1 MEKKLNENISPVPC
15 NEQTLVEYLRKVADA
30 HGVEFIDKMAD
41 EYQVLLKSESIPV
54 LADVKSVVDAFCFG
68 VNRGSVECDWGY
80 ITVYM
85 DELHGLYRDE
95 VDMKALENALP
106 RGTVEIN
113 ETNTNKNMKK
123 NVVKVNESTLRQI
136 VAESVKRI
144 LKEAVNG
151 GWEVKDDEAF
161 EAYDF
166 ACDAMGKETVNDAI
180 VRCLGK
186 EQLASCLAYVFRQY
200 DFRDWENRNEVV
212 DDEEI

>member
-30 HGVEFIDKMAD
+30 HGVEFIDDMAD

-54 LADVKSVVDAFCFG
+54 LADVKSVIEAFCYG

-85 DELHGLYRDE
+85 DELRELYRDE
-95 VDMKALENALP
+95 VDMNALEKALP
-106 RGTVEIN
+106 RGTVR
-113 ETNTNKNMKK
+113 
-123 NVVKVNESTLRQI
+123 VNESQLKKI
-136 VAESVKRI
+136 IAESVKRV

-166 ACDAMGKETVNDAI
+166 ACDAMGKETVDDAI

-200 DFRDWENRNEVV
+200 DFREWEDRNEVV

>member
-1 MEKKLNENISPVPC
+1 MEKKLNENISPIPC

-41 EYQVLLKSESIPV
+41 EYQVLLKSESVPV
-54 LADVKSVVDAFCFG
+54 LSDVKSVIEAFCYG

-85 DELHGLYRDE
+85 YELRGLYRDE
-95 VDMKALENALP
+95 VDMNALEKALP
-106 RGTVEIN
+106 RGTVR
-113 ETNTNKNMKK
+113 
-123 NVVKVNESTLRQI
+123 VNESQLKKI
-136 VAESVKRI
+136 IAESVKRV

-166 ACDAMGKETVNDAI
+166 ACDAMGKETVDDAI
-180 VRCLGK
+180 VRCLGR

-200 DFRDWENRNEVV
+200 DFRDWENRNNEM